1 VGKCLDSLALMF
13 ALPLV
18 CRRLVRWLLCM
29 LPWLGG
35 VSLLHADLVW
45 SRETGWT
52 VVGDTFA
59 GLTGEEGRRALELM
73 NRARLDEE
81 RGADRSALRGYRRV
95 FRTYPKSIYAPE
107 AYYRTAQIRLARG
120 ELYKAFE
127 AYQSLLAGYPNTPRF
142 QEVLAQQFKIA
153 TSLKDGARNR
163 WLGLPGFR
171 NRERAIQYY
180 EQLIFNAPYS
190 DYAPLALMNVAQLHQ
205 RLKQDGEAIDALDRL
220 INFYPDHLL
229 APDAYLRLAQT
240 HASLVTGPHYDQA
253 STREAITYF
262 EDFMI
267 LFPGDPGIR
276 EAEQGLDE
284 MRSIYARS
292 KIVMAE
298 FYHYKRRNYVAA
310 RVLYNEAIT
319 AYPDSAVASLA
330 RERLQDVEQRLALAA
345 QRAGEAAARAA
356 EQQGSGER
364 RRFLGLF

>member
-1 VGKCLDSLALMF
+1 MF

-18 CRRLVRWLLCM
+18 LRRLLRWLLCV

-35 VSLLHADLVW
+35 VPLLHADLVW
-45 SRETGWT
+45 SRDTGWQ
-52 VVGDTFA
+52 VVGDAFV
-59 GLTGEEGRRALELM
+59 GVTGEESRRALELM

-81 RGADRSALRGYRRV
+81 RGAARSALRGYRRV
-95 FRTYPKSIYAPE
+95 FRTYPKSIFAPE
-107 AYYRTAQIRLARG
+107 AYYRSAQIHLARG

-127 AYQSLLAGYPNTPRF
+127 AYQALISGYPNTPRF
-142 QEVLAQQFKIA
+142 KEIISEQFRIA
-153 TSLKDGARNR
+153 TALKEGARNR
-163 WLGLPGFR
+163 WLGIPGFR
-171 NRERAIQYY
+171 NRERALQYY
-180 EQLIFNAPYS
+180 EQMIANAPFS
-190 DYAPLALMNVAQLHQ
+190 DYAPLALMNVAQIHQ
-205 RLKQDGEAIDALDRL
+205 RLRQDGEAIDALDRL

-240 HASLVTGPHYDQA
+240 HASLVSGPHYDQA

-276 EAEQGLDE
+276 EAEIGLDE
-284 MRSIYARS
+284 MRTIYARS

-319 AYPDSAVASLA
+319 AYPDSAIASLA
-330 RERLQDVEQRLALAA
+330 RERLQDVERSLALAA

-356 EQQGSGER
+356 EQQGRGER